1 MHLDMR
7 MRIDVAKEVLEIS
20 AVNVTEIYSY
30 KVLSHFKDNID
41 RDCSIFLVMFF
52 LDHYQIVS
60 QFKVEV

>member
-1 MHLDMR
+1 

-30 KVLSHFKDNID
+30 KVLSHFRDNTD
-41 RDCSIFLVMFF
+41 RDCSIFLFMFF
-52 LDHYQIVS
+52 LDLDQVVS